1 MDVREQPTRM
11 RLRCRLCRPLDLMGR
26 ALLAARNPMPLRQK
40 LIAIIS
46 LWLAGVGLRLTV
58 LAVPPVITLIKD
70 DLHLSAT
77 QVGILTGL
85 PVSLFALAAVV
96 GSLLAARAGASRA
109 LLIGLLITAAAS
121 ALRSAS
127 GEVGL
132 LYSATIMM
140 SLGVAIMQP
149 ALPLLVRTWLPGH
162 IAFGTAVY
170 SNGLLIGEILPVAFT
185 PLLLPFVGTDW
196 RISIMLWSLPVLV
209 IAVWIWLTA
218 PKDTPQVLQ
227 LQNWWPNW
235 RSALVWNL
243 GLMFGCITSMY
254 FTVNGFL
261 PLYLHTIGRE
271 DLIDSALVA
280 LNLGQLPA
288 SFLLLFIA
296 SQLVMRAW
304 PYVCGALGALASIT
318 LLIFCTG
325 LSTTLASAVL
335 GFCCGA
341 ILILA
346 LALPPLLCPPQD
358 LASTSA
364 AIFTLSYGC
373 AVVIPVASGFVWDWT
388 GSPASAFLPVG
399 ACALLLLALARNIHS
414 LPNIA
419 QNTHGKPSI

>member
-1 MDVREQPTRM
+1 LPAYN
-11 RLRCRLCRPLDLMGR
+11 L
-26 ALLAARNPMPLRQK
+26 MPLRQK
-40 LIAIIS
+40 LMAAIS

-77 QVGILTGL
+77 QIGILTGL

-109 LLIGLLITAAAS
+109 LLIGLLATAAAS

-132 LYSATIMM
+132 LYSATILM
-140 SLGVAIMQP
+140 SLGVAVMQP
-149 ALPLLVRTWLPGH
+149 ALPLLVRTWLPDH

-170 SNGLLIGEILPVAFT
+170 SNGLLIGEILPVVIT
-185 PLLLPFVGTDW
+185 PLLLPFVGASW
-196 RISIMLWSLPVLV
+196 RISLMLWSLPILM
-209 IAVWIWLTA
+209 IAAWIWLTA
-218 PKDTPQVLQ
+218 PKNGPQVLL
-227 LQNWWPNW
+227 LQRWWPNW
-235 RSALVWNL
+235 RSGLVWKL

-261 PLYLHTIGRE
+261 PVYLHTIGRD
-271 DLIDSALVA
+271 DLIESALVA

-296 SQLVMRAW
+296 SRLIMRAW
-304 PYVCGALGALASIT
+304 PYFCGALGAFASII
-318 LLIFCTG
+318 LLIFGTG
-325 LSTTLASAVL
+325 ISTTLASAVL

-341 ILILA
+341 ILILV

-358 LASTSA
+358 VAPTSA
-364 AIFTLSYGC
+364 GIFTLSYGC
-373 AVVIPVASGFVWDWT
+373 AVVVPVASGAVWDWT
-388 GSPASAFLPVG
+388 GVPASAFLPVG
-399 ACALLLLALARNIHS
+399 ICALLLLVLARTIQY
-414 LPNIA
+414 LPNSA
-419 QNTHGKPSI
+419 QSTRGNPAI

>member
-1 MDVREQPTRM
+1 
-11 RLRCRLCRPLDLMGR
+11 
-26 ALLAARNPMPLRQK
+26 MPFKQK
-40 LIAIIS
+40 LIAAIS

-58 LAVPPVITLIKD
+58 LAIPPVITLIKD

-96 GSLLAARAGASRA
+96 GSLLAALAGASSA
-109 LLIGLLITAAAS
+109 LLTGLLVTAAAS

-132 LYSATIMM
+132 LYSATVFM

-149 ALPLLVRTWLPGH
+149 ALPLLVRTWLPGR

-170 SNGLLIGEILPVAFT
+170 SNGLLIGEILPVAVT
-185 PLLLPFVGTDW
+185 PLLLPFVGTSW

-209 IAVWIWLTA
+209 IAAWIWLTA
-218 PKDTPQVLQ
+218 PKNGPQVPALQ
-227 LQNWWPNW
+227 KWWPNW
-235 RSALVWNL
+235 RSGLVWKL

-261 PLYLHTIGRE
+261 PVYLHTIGRD
-271 DLIDSALVA
+271 DLIDSALLA

-288 SFLLLFIA
+288 SFLLLFTA
-296 SQLVMRAW
+296 SRLVMHAW
-304 PYVCGALGALASIT
+304 PYFCGALGAFASIA
-318 LLIFCTG
+318 LLIFSTG
-325 LSTTLASAVL
+325 ISTTLASAVL

-358 LASTSA
+358 VAPTSA

-373 AVVIPVASGFVWDWT
+373 AVVVPVASGLVWDWT
-388 GSPASAFLPVG
+388 GFPASAFLPIG
-399 ACALLLLALARNIHS
+399 SCALLLLALARTIRFS
-414 LPNIA
+414 PNTA
-419 QNTHGKPSI
+419 QSTLHGPQSKSAGA

>member
-1 MDVREQPTRM
+1 
-11 RLRCRLCRPLDLMGR
+11 
-26 ALLAARNPMPLRQK
+26 MPFNQK
-40 LIAIIS
+40 LIAVIS
-46 LWLAGVGLRLTV
+46 LWLAGMGLRLTI
-58 LAVPPVITLIKD
+58 LAIPPVITLIKD
-70 DLHLSAT
+70 DLQLSAT

-96 GSLLAARAGASRA
+96 GSLLAARAGASSA
-109 LLIGLLITAAAS
+109 LLIGLLVTAAAS
-121 ALRSAS
+121 VLRTAF

-132 LYSATIMM
+132 LYSATILM

-149 ALPLLVRTWLPGH
+149 ALPLLVRTWLPHH

-170 SNGLLIGEILPVAFT
+170 SNGLLIGEILPVAIT
-185 PLLLPFVGTDW
+185 PLLLPLVGTSW
-196 RISIMLWSLPVLV
+196 RISIMLWSVPVLV

-218 PKDTPQVLQ
+218 PKDAPQAPQ
-227 LQNWWPNW
+227 LQKWWPNW

-243 GLMFGCITSMY
+243 GLMFGCITSIY
-254 FTVNGFL
+254 FTLNGFL
-261 PLYLHTIGRE
+261 PVYLHTIGRE
-271 DLIDSALVA
+271 DLIQSALIA

-296 SQLVMRAW
+296 NRLVMRAW

-318 LLIFCTG
+318 LLIVSTG

-358 LASTSA
+358 VAPTSA

-373 AVVIPVASGFVWDWT
+373 AVIVPVASGIVWDWT
-388 GSPASAFLPVG
+388 GLPASAFLPVG
-399 ACALLLLALARNIHS
+399 TCALLLLALARNIQS
-414 LPNIA
+414 LPDPA
-419 QNTHGKPSI
+419 QNARGEPSI

>member
-1 MDVREQPTRM
+1 
-11 RLRCRLCRPLDLMGR
+11 
-26 ALLAARNPMPLRQK
+26 MPSRQE
-40 LIAIIS
+40 LIAVIS
-46 LWLAGVGLRLTV
+46 LWLAGAGLRLTV

-77 QVGILTGL
+77 QVGVLTGL

-109 LLIGLLITAAAS
+109 LLIGLFVTAAAS
-121 ALRSAS
+121 ALRSGS

-132 LYSATIMM
+132 VYSATILM
-140 SLGVAIMQP
+140 SLGIAIMQP
-149 ALPLLVRTWLPGH
+149 ALPLLVRNWLPGH

-170 SNGLLIGEILPVAFT
+170 SNGLLIGEILPVAIT
-185 PLLLPFVGTDW
+185 PLLLPFVGASW
-196 RISIMLWSLPVLV
+196 RSSIMLWSLPVLL

-218 PKDTPQVLQ
+218 PKDAPQVLQ
-227 LQNWWPNW
+227 LQKWWPNW
-235 RSALVWNL
+235 RSALVWNV

-261 PLYLHTIGRE
+261 PVYLHTIGRD
-271 DLIDSALVA
+271 DLIESALVA

-296 SQLVMRAW
+296 RRLVMRAW
-304 PYVCGALGALASIT
+304 PYVCGALGALASII
-318 LLIFCTG
+318 LLIVSAG
-325 LSTTLASAVL
+325 ISTTLASAVL

-358 LASTSA
+358 VAPTSA

-373 AVVIPVASGFVWDWT
+373 AVVVPVASGVVWDWS
-388 GSPASAFLPVG
+388 GLPASAFLPIG
-399 ACALLLLALARNIHS
+399 TCALVLLALARNI
-414 LPNIA
+414 NFFA
-419 QNTHGKPSI
+419 QHGQEHA

>member
-1 MDVREQPTRM
+1 
-11 RLRCRLCRPLDLMGR
+11 
-26 ALLAARNPMPLRQK
+26 MPIKQK
-40 LIAIIS
+40 LIAVIS
-46 LWLAGVGLRLTV
+46 LWLAGMGLRLTI

-85 PVSLFALAAVV
+85 PVSLFALAAVL

-109 LLIGLLITAAAS
+109 LLIALLVTAAAS
-121 ALRSAS
+121 VLRSAS
-127 GEVGL
+127 GEAGL
-132 LYSATIMM
+132 LYSTTIMM

-149 ALPLLVRTWLPGH
+149 ALPLLVRTWLPHH

-170 SNGLLIGEILPVAFT
+170 SNGLLIGEILPVAIT
-185 PLLLPFVGTDW
+185 PLLLPFVGTSW
-196 RISIMLWSLPVLV
+196 RISIMVWSLPVLM
-209 IAVWIWLTA
+209 IAVWIWLTS
-218 PKDTPQVLQ
+218 PKDAPQVLP
-227 LQNWWPNW
+227 LQKWWPNW

-261 PLYLHTIGRE
+261 PVYLHTIGRE
-271 DLIDSALVA
+271 DLIASALVA

-288 SFLLLFIA
+288 SFLLLFMA
-296 SQLVMRAW
+296 SRLVTRAW

-318 LLIFCTG
+318 LLIFSTG
-325 LSTTLASAVL
+325 ISTTLASAVL

-346 LALPPLLCPPQD
+346 LALPPLLCQPQD
-358 LASTSA
+358 VAPTSA

-373 AVVIPVASGFVWDWT
+373 AVVVPVASGIVWDWT
-388 GSPASAFLPVG
+388 GLPASAFLPVG
-399 ACALLLLALARNIHS
+399 TCALLLLALARNIHS
-414 LPNIA
+414 LPNTA
-419 QNTHGKPSI
+419 QNRRGEPSM

>member
-1 MDVREQPTRM
+1 
-11 RLRCRLCRPLDLMGR
+11 
-26 ALLAARNPMPLRQK
+26 
-40 LIAIIS
+40 
-46 LWLAGVGLRLTV
+46 
-58 LAVPPVITLIKD
+58 
-70 DLHLSAT
+70 
-77 QVGILTGL
+77 
-85 PVSLFALAAVV
+85 LFALAAVL

-109 LLIGLLITAAAS
+109 LLIGLVVTAVAS
-121 ALRSAS
+121 VLRSAS

-132 LYSATIMM
+132 LYSATILM

-149 ALPLLVRTWLPGH
+149 ALPLLVRTWLPHH

-170 SNGLLIGEILPVAFT
+170 SNGLLIGEILPVVIT
-185 PLLLPFVGTDW
+185 PLLLRLVGTSW
-196 RISIMLWSLPVLV
+196 RLSIMLWSLPVLV

-218 PKDTPQVLQ
+218 PSDTPQVPQ
-227 LQNWWPNW
+227 LQKWWPNW

-261 PLYLHTIGRE
+261 PVYLHTIGRE
-271 DLIDSALVA
+271 DLIESALVA

-296 SQLVMRAW
+296 SRLVLRAW

-318 LLIFCTG
+318 LLIVSTG
-325 LSTTLASAVL
+325 ISTTLASAVL

-358 LASTSA
+358 VAPTSA

-373 AVVIPVASGFVWDWT
+373 AVVVPVASGVVWDWT
-388 GSPASAFLPVG
+388 GLPASAFLPVG
-399 ACALLLLALARNIHS
+399 TCALLLLALARNIHS
-414 LPNIA
+414 LPDTT
-419 QNTHGKPSI
+419 QNTRGEPSI